1 MTWSAPTIAGVTD
14 DAVPDAPLDL
24 DRVER
29 DLADVEVA
37 LERLDAG
44 SYWSD
49 EVTGEPLDDELLA
62 NRPTA
67 RRTADG

>member
-1 MTWSAPTIAGVTD
+1 VTD

-49 EVTGEPLDDELLA
+49 EATGEPLDDELLA
-62 NRPTA
+62 SRPTA